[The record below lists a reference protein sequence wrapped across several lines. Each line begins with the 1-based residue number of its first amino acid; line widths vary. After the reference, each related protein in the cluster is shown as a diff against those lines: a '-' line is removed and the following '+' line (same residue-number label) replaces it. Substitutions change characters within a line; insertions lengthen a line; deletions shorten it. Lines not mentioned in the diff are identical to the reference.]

1 MKKLSLD
8 VIDIRILSA
17 VQKHGQLSKT
27 KLAQIVNLSATPCWF
42 RLNKLKESGFILTY
56 RADIALDRIGEL
68 SQVVVTVSLSH
79 HSKADIERFE
89 AHICK
94 TDGIT
99 ECISTCGGI
108 DYILKIIT
116 VNLTEFHQLIESLLS
131 ADIGIDRYMIYIVT
145 REIKSE
151 PPNLIQLFKPNKK

>member
-1 MKKLSLD
+1 M
-8 VIDIRILSA
+8 A
-17 VQKHGQLSKT
+17 
-27 KLAQIVNLSATPCWF
+27 
-42 RLNKLKESGFILTY
+42 Y
-56 RADIALDRIGEL
+56 RADIALGRIGEL

-79 HSKADIERFE
+79 HGKSDIERFE

-108 DYILKIIT
+108 DYILKVIT

-151 PPNLIQLFKPNKK
+151 PPNLVQLFKPNKK